1 VNRFRLR
8 FLLQEI
14 DLPVGETLIGR
25 SASCQVTIEDPL
37 VSRQHARIAIHDNRA
52 FIEDLGSRNGLQ
64 LNGRT
69 VEGSAEIRD
78 GDRIRIGTQDLVL
91 SVLNVLAAS
100 GRAKTG
106 PGTRPTG
113 FMCHCAECGLPYPAE
128 LVECPSC
135 GSQERSDDD
144 TLSGVAGE
152 PQRNWTLE
160 LLVEV
165 LQKALALK
173 RLDDV
178 ERMLLRARFAVD
190 DALANG
196 APIDDASL
204 DIVAHAAGAL
214 SAARGSAD
222 WGRWVLSV
230 YAALGRLPPPGA
242 SGDLS
247 TLPPAER
254 ASLAPVAGRILESV
268 RARGGLDSADHEGL
282 TRVQS
287 LQSAL
292 GDG

>member
-14 DLPVGETLIGR
+14 DLPVGDTLIGR

-37 VSRQHARIAIHDNRA
+37 VSRQHARITIRDDRA

-69 VEGSAEIRD
+69 IEGTAELRD
-78 GDRIRIGTQDLVL
+78 RDRVRIGTQDLVL
-91 SVLNVLAAS
+91 SVMNVVAGA

-135 GSQERSDDD
+135 GSQERSEDD

-152 PQRNWTLE
+152 PQRNWTLD

-165 LQKALALK
+165 LEKALALK
-173 RLDDV
+173 RFDDI
-178 ERMLLRARFAVD
+178 ERMLLRARLAVD
-190 DALANG
+190 EALANG
-196 APIDDASL
+196 SPIDAASL
-204 DIVAHAAGAL
+204 DIVAHAAGEL
-214 SAARGSAD
+214 SAARANAA

-230 YAALGRLPPPGA
+230 YATLARVPPHGA
-242 SGDLS
+242 SGALS

-268 RARGGLDSADHEGL
+268 RARGGPDSADLEGL
-282 TRVQS
+282 SRIRS